1 MYWSI
6 LSTMNRNLLLKIG
19 KNIKRY
25 RQLKGLTQ
33 EELAEKLSCHQT
45 YIGKIELGMINAS
58 INKLYDITKI
68 LDIKLTDLF
77 NFD

>member
-1 MYWSI
+1 MIKEY
-6 LSTMNRNLLLKIG
+6 RV
-19 KNIKRY
+19 KN
-25 RQLKGLTQ
+25 GFSQ